1 MSIEELWY
9 EASPYI
15 YVLLG
20 VAVLFGSNETLG
32 LASGGLLLLAAGTIL
47 RLRWLHR
54 HRRTEREAAS
64 MRRTRAD
71 GSPRGGSPD
80 GGRVRSAR

>member
-15 YVLLG
+15 YILLG
-20 VAVLFGSNETLG
+20 ITVLFGSNETLG
-32 LASGGLLLLAAGTIL
+32 LASGGLLLVAAGTIL

-54 HRRTEREAAS
+54 HRRNERDTRS
-64 MRRTRAD
+64 MRRTQAD
-71 GSPRGGSPD
+71 RPPRGRSPD
-80 GGRVRSAR
+80 DRPIRSAR